1 MTNFTHNEVKSPVP
15 GPSLEAFFSVCVE
28 LWELFCSVVWL
39 HDRVS
44 YIMRF
49 NAEIIRSCELVYI
62 ILSSHALLINSFR
75 WKQLAR
81 TQEVYI
87 LLSITPIPFLR
98 LFNVKQEST
107 GTLNTAN
114 LILLLSFI
122 KTNTQVN
129 WIIDNHNPH
138 VVDKCLMIV
147 PLIWNDEGVK
157 TF

>member
-1 MTNFTHNEVKSPVP
+1 
-15 GPSLEAFFSVCVE
+15 
-28 LWELFCSVVWL
+28 
-39 HDRVS
+39 
-44 YIMRF
+44 MRF

-81 TQEVYI
+81 TQDVYI

-114 LILLLSFI
+114 LI
-122 KTNTQVN
+122 QVN